1 MKGKANKA
9 NSVNEGNF
17 LDTSKCYCSFS
28 PSLVSRDEIELSFKL
43 KKNVAINLFQ
53 SSDYISLFEKLIVA
67 HCSKTK
73 VHLKNLEYY
82 GKVHFYPII

>member
-43 KKNVAINLFQ
+43 KKMLLLTYFNPVTISHSLRNLLWHIVQ
-53 SSDYISLFEKLIVA
+53 RQKCISKIWNIMEKFI
-67 HCSKTK
+67 
-73 VHLKNLEYY
+73 
-82 GKVHFYPII
+82 FIP